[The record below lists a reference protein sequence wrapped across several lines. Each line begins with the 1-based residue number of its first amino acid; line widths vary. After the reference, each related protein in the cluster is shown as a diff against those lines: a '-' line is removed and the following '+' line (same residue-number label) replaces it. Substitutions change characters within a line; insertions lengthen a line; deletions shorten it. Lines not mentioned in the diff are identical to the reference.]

1 MPIKDN
7 ISIVQQQLKQAAI
20 QSGRTPEDIR
30 LIAVS
35 KTKSTEMILQAL
47 AAGQIA
53 FGENRVQ
60 EALGKIEALTENPL
74 LEWHLIGHLQK
85 NKVKFCPGKFQW
97 IHTLDSTE
105 LAEKLEARSAFAQKK
120 INVLLQVNLSREI
133 TKSGLH
139 DWEDILQVSETI
151 LSGKWLKLRGLM
163 TIPAPNIGETSTRKI
178 YEKLRVWRDK
188 LQQELDSA
196 EITELSMGMTA
207 DFHWAIQEGATM
219 IRVGSAIFGERNED
233 MDCPT
238 NM

>member
-35 KTKSTEMILQAL
+35 KTKSTELILQAL

-74 LEWHLIGHLQK
+74 VEWHLIGHLQK

-105 LAEKLEARSAFAQKK
+105 LAEKLEARSAFALKK

-163 TIPAPNIGETSTRKI
+163 TIPAPNIGETPTRKI

>member
-74 LEWHLIGHLQK
+74 VEWHLIGHLQK

-105 LAEKLEARSAFAQKK
+105 LAEKLEARSAFVQKK
-120 INVLLQVNLSREI
+120 INVLLQVNLSQEI

-163 TIPAPNIGETSTRKI
+163 TIPAPNIGETPTRKI

-219 IRVGSAIFGERNED
+219 IRVGSAIFGERN
-233 MDCPT
+233 
-238 NM
+238 